1 MKKNFSLLAFLIIF
15 CIIGCSE
22 ELVCVDSSHFALLSV
37 VSTSN
42 IDSVQFYLNNQRIC
56 YGKADKKWVMCKDT
70 AESLSD
76 ILVLKTPFDTKF
88 DNCSISNENPMWTGF
103 VCEIRDSVNIDS
115 SKLSVWIFSN
125 EDTSK
130 INPDF
135 NVFGGLQINAVPERD
150 SLKWFGYRNN
160 PAIPNHEAFE
170 TPAVAERLGCFD
182 GLCFSSMQSIVKE
195 HCYDE

>member
-1 MKKNFSLLAFLIIF
+1 MRKKISHLTLLIFF

-22 ELVCVDSSHFALLSV
+22 EPVCVDSSHFALLSV

-56 YGKADKKWVMCKDT
+56 NGKADKKWVMCKDA

-76 ILVLKTPFDTKF
+76 ILVLKMPY
-88 DNCSISNENPMWTGF
+88 DNCSISNEIPVWTGF